1 MHMTNKHDEIDKDI
15 SNIFQYLADDKIDDA
30 HNIFIALNDKFMF
43 ELKTDK
49 YDKTIKNLARIFLDK
64 YNI

>member
-1 MHMTNKHDEIDKDI
+1 MTDKHDEIDKGI
-15 SNIFQYLADDKIDDA
+15 SNIFLYLADDKIDDA
-30 HNIFIALNDKFMF
+30 HSIFIALNDKFMF

-49 YDKTIKNLARIFLDK
+49 YDKTIKNLSRIFLDK